1 MAKFIGTG
9 GDSGA
14 NASISGSTVNFRTSP
29 NTSASVITTLPKN
42 KRVLII
48 DSIDGWYFLL
58 GRNRLGFIFICNVRL
73 IKWQHFAAIL
83 FLSLC
88 FLISSI
94 NSSYASVMGINIE
107 E

>member
-48 DSIDGWYFLL
+48 DSIDG
-58 GRNRLGFIFICNVRL
+58 
-73 IKWQHFAAIL
+73 
-83 FLSLC
+83 
-88 FLISSI
+88 
-94 NSSYASVMGINIE
+94 
-107 E
+107 